1 MFDEAAFAKDS
12 LILINISWEIS
23 RDSYAAHLSPVH
35 RHRMHSIEDKR
46 LKMPRTSTILG
57 DDDCHNHNSFSREK
71 SLCTLP

>member
-1 MFDEAAFAKDS
+1 MFVGAAGVLEGFSQSNQYQLANPTR
-12 LILINISWEIS
+12 LL
-23 RDSYAAHLSPVH
+23 RYALGVGRAAASC
-35 RHRMHSIEDKR
+35 IEDKR